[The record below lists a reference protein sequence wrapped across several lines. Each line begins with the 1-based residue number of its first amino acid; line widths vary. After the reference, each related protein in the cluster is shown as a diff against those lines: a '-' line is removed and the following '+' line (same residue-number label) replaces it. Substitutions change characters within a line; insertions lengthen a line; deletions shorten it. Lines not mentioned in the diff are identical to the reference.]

1 MKRFLERF
9 RKVKTFLI
17 KYTIWKKKKKT
28 ESPKNNWKS
37 YQALKEKGKLT
48 TSHWS

>member
-17 KYTIWKKKKKT
+17 KYTIWKKKKKNG
-28 ESPKNNWKS
+28 EPEK
-37 YQALKEKGKLT
+37 QLKILSSLKRKG
-48 TSHWS
+48 